1 MMRPR
6 RDNAGPRRIF
16 PCPFPPEMRLGSRT
30 ATHWTTVQS
39 ISAFHHR

>member
-1 MMRPR
+1 
-6 RDNAGPRRIF
+6 
-16 PCPFPPEMRLGSRT
+16 MRLGSRT